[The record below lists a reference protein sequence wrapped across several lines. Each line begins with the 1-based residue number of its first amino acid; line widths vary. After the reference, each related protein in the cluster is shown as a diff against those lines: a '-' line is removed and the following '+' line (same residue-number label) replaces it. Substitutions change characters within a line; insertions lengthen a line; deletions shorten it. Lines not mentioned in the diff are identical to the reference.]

1 MELAEA
7 MRNRR
12 SIRRFEEK
20 EVPRE
25 LVEGILET
33 SRWAPSGN
41 NVQPW
46 RFIVVTDGQKIAR
59 LSEASNQR
67 WIASSPMVIICL
79 SDLDVF
85 GSHGSYSAFQ
95 PLVEVGMIA
104 DMGFSEFNEKREGTS
119 ELENRMANTLN
130 SFLNVAI
137 IIDHITLLAHE
148 AGLGTCWIRYFNTAA
163 VRGILDIPDNY
174 TIVALLPIGY
184 PAEGGKT
191 KERMDVENLIIRW
204 E

>member
-33 SRWAPSGN
+33 ARWAPSGN

-46 RFIVVTDGQKIAR
+46 RFIVVTDCQKIAR

-67 WIASSPMVIICL
+67 WIAASPMVIICL
-79 SDLDVF
+79 SDLNVF
-85 GSHGSYSAFQ
+85 GRHGSYSAFQ
-95 PLVEVGMIA
+95 PLVEVGMIE
-104 DMGFSEFNEKREGTS
+104 DMEFSEFDEKREATS

-148 AGLGTCWIRYFNTAA
+148 AGLGTCWARYFNTAA
-163 VRGILDIPDNY
+163 VRRILDIPDNHV
-174 TIVALLPIGY
+174 IVALLPIGY
-184 PAEGGKT
+184 PAEGGKI
-191 KERMDVENLIIRW
+191 KEHMDVESLIIGW

>member
-20 EVPRE
+20 EVPKE

-33 SRWAPSGN
+33 ARWAPSGN

-46 RFIVVTDGQKIAR
+46 RFIVVTNHQKIAR

-67 WIASSPMVIICL
+67 WIAASPMIIICL
-79 SDLDVF
+79 SDLEVF
-85 GSHGSYSAFQ
+85 GRHGSYSAFQ
-95 PLVEVGMIA
+95 PLVEVGMIE

-148 AGLGTCWIRYFNTAA
+148 AGLGTCWVRYFNTAA
-163 VRGILDIPDNY
+163 VRRILDIPDNHV
-174 TIVALLPIGY
+174 IVALLPIGY

-191 KERMDVENLIIRW
+191 REHMEVESLIIGW

>member
-33 SRWAPSGN
+33 ARWAPSGN

-46 RFIVVTDGQKIAR
+46 RFIVVTDRQKIAR

-67 WIASSPMVIICL
+67 WIAASPMVIICL
-79 SDLDVF
+79 SDL
-85 GSHGSYSAFQ
+85 
-95 PLVEVGMIA
+95 
-104 DMGFSEFNEKREGTS
+104 
-119 ELENRMANTLN
+119 
-130 SFLNVAI
+130 
-137 IIDHITLLAHE
+137 
-148 AGLGTCWIRYFNTAA
+148 
-163 VRGILDIPDNY
+163 
-174 TIVALLPIGY
+174 
-184 PAEGGKT
+184 
-191 KERMDVENLIIRW
+191 
-204 E
+204 

>member
-12 SIRRFEEK
+12 SIRRFAEK

-25 LVEGILET
+25 LVEKILET
-33 SRWAPSGN
+33 ARWAPSGN

-46 RFIVVTDGQKIAR
+46 RFIIVTDKGKMAR

-67 WIASSPMVIICL
+67 WIASSPMVIVCL
-79 SDLDVF
+79 SDLEVY
-85 GSHGSYSAFQ
+85 GRYGSYSAFQ
-95 PLVEVGMIA
+95 PLVEVGMIE
-104 DMGFSEFNEKREGTS
+104 DMDFSEFDEKREGTS
-119 ELENRMANTLN
+119 ELENRMAKTLN

-148 AGLGTCWIRYFNTAA
+148 SGLGTCWVRYFNVAA
-163 VRGILDIPDNY
+163 VRKILAIPDNF

-184 PAEGGKT
+184 PSESGRIR
-191 KERMDVENLIIRW
+191 ERMDGESLILRW

>member
-1 MELAEA
+1 MAEA

-25 LVEGILET
+25 LVQEILET
-33 SRWAPSGN
+33 ARWAPSGN

-46 RFIVVTDGQKIAR
+46 RFIIVTDKGKIAP

-67 WIASSPMVIICL
+67 WIASSPMVIVCL
-79 SDLDVF
+79 SDLNVF

-95 PLVEVGMIA
+95 PLVELGMIE
-104 DMGFSEFNEKREGTS
+104 DMDFSEFDEKREGTS

-148 AGLGTCWIRYFNTAA
+148 SGLGTCWVRYFNVAA
-163 VRGILDIPDNY
+163 VRKILAIPDNF

-184 PAEGGKT
+184 PSESG
-191 KERMDVENLIIRW
+191 RMREPMDGESLILRW